1 MKRTI
6 LLAACVAAALAA
18 AASADPPTESE
29 RLFRL
34 ASTRLEQGEHE
45 MSRVRALSTNSA
57 KLQALDRAIVRLR
70 QARAA
75 AWSGTGSTF
84 EALRDYSFAGLVR
97 AYDGEAE
104 IYFARKSLSLAS
116 ERNQQALD
124 LDPNDSRALNL
135 AVMIRAAQE
144 ADVYDVN
151 QGQKA
156 LDRIR
161 ARRAEAGMP
170 LRPRG
175 VATRR

>member
-6 LLAACVAAALAA
+6 LLSACVATALAA
-18 AASADPPTESE
+18 AAFAGPPTTADQQ
-29 RLFRL
+29 LKL
-34 ASTRLEQGEHE
+34 ATTRLEQGERE
-45 MSRVRALSTNSA
+45 MSQARAFTTNAA
-57 KLQALDRAIVRLR
+57 KLQAFDRAIVRLR
-70 QARAA
+70 QSWTA
-75 AWSGTGSTF
+75 AWTGTGASF
-84 EALRDYSFAGLVR
+84 EAVQEYSFAQLVR
-97 AYDGEAE
+97 AYDAEAE

-116 ERNQQALD
+116 ERNQQALG

-135 AVMIRAAQE
+135 AVMIRAAQD
-144 ADVYDVN
+144 ADIYDVN

-161 ARRAEAGMP
+161 DRRADSGLP